1 MIDHLPLVTIVA
13 ACFNHKD
20 YVLQTLDSMRSQ
32 TYPNLQFIIT
42 DDGSKDGSKEIIQN
56 WIDETGTDIL
66 FLNHP
71 VNQGVCKNMNSSL
84 PHVKGEYVKFISC
97 DDVLLEGAIR
107 LMVTTFLSLP
117 PDYGI
122 IYSDMFRINQAGE
135 IDDKGGQV
143 VKRKVFPIKGSA
155 YMEMIE
161 RPFVTAPSA
170 IVKKIVL
177 DELNG
182 FDESLVYEDH
192 DFYLRAS
199 KKFKFHFLPE
209 KTVMYRILSTSLIN
223 SSSGITY
230 HKNQF
235 YVYLNNY
242 DKREPF
248 RKIFKKRLLFCIKNL
263 YKHKYKYSLFLFA
276 KALLL
281 TREKS
286 YIKYVAAS
294 VPLIFTGKK

>member
-13 ACFNHKD
+13 CCYNHKD
-20 YVLQTLDSMRSQ
+20 FVIQTLDSMRNQ

-42 DDGSKDGSKEIIQN
+42 DDASSDGSKDVIQK
-56 WIDETGTDIL
+56 WIDQTGADIL
-66 FLNHP
+66 FINHKE
-71 VNQGVCKNMNSSL
+71 NLGVCKNLNSTL
-84 PHVKGEYVKFISC
+84 PHIKGEYVKFISC

-122 IYSDMFRINQAGE
+122 IYSDMFRINQYGE
-135 IDDKGGQV
+135 IDESGQV
-143 VKRKVFPIKGSA
+143 VKRRVFPKKGNA
-155 YMEMIE
+155 YIDMIE

-182 FDESLVYEDH
+182 FDESLIYEDH
-192 DFYLRAS
+192 DFFLRAS
-199 KKFKFHFLPE
+199 KNYKFHFLPE

-223 SSSGITY
+223 SSSQITY

-235 YVYLNNY
+235 FVYLKNF

-248 RKIFKKRLLFCIKNL
+248 KKVFRKRLLFCVKSL
-263 YKHKYKYSLFLFA
+263 YKHKYKYSLFLIW

-281 TREKS
+281 TKDSS
-286 YIKYVAAS
+286 YIKYGAAS